1 MAAVLLPGSIALFA
15 AAIRKRAERRDA
27 DGVLILDQRARLEL
41 IVGSTTETITVEGS
55 APLLNTSDASVSM
68 LVCNQCVETCP

>member
-41 IVGSTTETITVEGS
+41 IVGSTTETITV
-55 APLLNTSDASVSM
+55 
-68 LVCNQCVETCP
+68 